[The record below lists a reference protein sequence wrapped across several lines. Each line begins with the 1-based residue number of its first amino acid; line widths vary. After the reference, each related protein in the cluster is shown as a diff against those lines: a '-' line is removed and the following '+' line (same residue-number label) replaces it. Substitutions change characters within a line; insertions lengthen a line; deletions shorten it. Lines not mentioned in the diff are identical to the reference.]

1 MAASKQCKHKNR
13 HTNSLKCD
21 ASSISAGIFSPT
33 CPQVAG
39 ETSAGHAIMYRCFD
53 VQLPFCA
60 LHVEAKPMTIFFLF
74 LKRESALTFEEWNV
88 AELHEQVANYWWTW
102 YWQFQ
107 WQWFWSILAWLSS
120 SLELFWSGS
129 LGFENT
135 GVGEVRP
142 QRHWKAGL
150 SISPPSLDCQ
160 QCHRYW
166 CVCDLCFYRDI
177 FIAPSFKQNAF

>member
-21 ASSISAGIFSPT
+21 ASSISAGIFSPI

-60 LHVEAKPMTIFFLF
+60 LYDVRRGKTDDNFFLF

-88 AELHEQVANYWWTW
+88 AELLEQVANY
-102 YWQFQ
+102 
-107 WQWFWSILAWLSS
+107 
-120 SLELFWSGS
+120 
-129 LGFENT
+129 
-135 GVGEVRP
+135 
-142 QRHWKAGL
+142 
-150 SISPPSLDCQ
+150 
-160 QCHRYW
+160 
-166 CVCDLCFYRDI
+166 
-177 FIAPSFKQNAF
+177 